1 MNEAIKLKKKYK
13 TARDQLFDN
22 LISNN
27 DGFIFNNHHTKLVDD
42 IVRDLV
48 QNIIQEYSIDGFALI
63 AVGGYGRNDLSP
75 KSDVDLLFLYKK
87 TNKNIKNFI
96 TSLNNSLWDVGLEV
110 GIHF

>member
-13 TARDQLFDN
+13 TGRDILFDN

-87 TNKNIKNFI
+87 TNKNIKKFI
-96 TSLNNSLWDVGLEV
+96 TS
-110 GIHF
+110 